1 MAVVSTVNLFC
12 KLWKSLIY
20 FSQENGKCL
29 GFWISGRLLEVVAY
43 ERWLHLEVQMYLGC
57 SYLFFTETL
66 FALFFS
72 TV

>member
-1 MAVVSTVNLFC
+1 MAVVSTD
-12 KLWKSLIY
+12 KSILQTLEVFDI